1 MVPFDFRRGP
11 FSGGMSIASI
21 QLGSRT
27 NVARHDH
34 LFPRPYRNRR
44 RHDNW
49 GIRLC
54 RLHTIGRLSWRP
66 LLSFPCHRISYTE
79 QDRFCGPAAQAALPS
94 EILCRCMPDIFAQ
107 SGLRMASSQM
117 AFSLHSLKHTV
128 ARICSTN
135 GFETVGPRNVPRDQP
150 TRSSRRRNESH
161 SLSLIPALR
170 VKSGTSPIV
179 ERGPHWHGTPTP
191 SRSSILNGS

>member
-1 MVPFDFRRGP
+1 MMTEEATAPAVILSLSFRCKDA
-11 FSGGMSIASI
+11 F
-21 QLGSRT
+21 Q
-27 NVARHDH
+27 H
-34 LFPRPYRNRR
+34 
-44 RHDNW
+44 
-49 GIRLC
+49 
-54 RLHTIGRLSWRP
+54 LSWRP
-66 LLSFPCHRISYTE
+66 LLFFPCFRISYTE

-128 ARICSTN
+128 AGICSTN

-161 SLSLIPALR
+161 SLGLIPALR
-170 VKSGTSPIV
+170 VKSGTSLPRRARTSLARNADALAKLDL
-179 ERGPHWHGTPTP
+179 E
-191 SRSSILNGS
+191 L